1 MLPGFPPPDFIPTPS
16 KIEGIEVYMPAP
28 PDQEQHREIV
38 EFACPQCGAATAYNA
53 ADGGLTCTHCGYHE
67 PPHQVVVGRA
77 AQQFEFTVETMQ
89 RAVQGWG
96 DVRKELQ
103 CQNCGAY
110 TLVPPD
116 VLTHSCPFCSSNK
129 VIQRQA
135 PQDVLRPRFLIPF
148 KFEADACHDLA
159 RNWLGS
165 SWMTPGALRRLSRV
179 ANFSGIYLPFW
190 TFDAITT
197 ADWKAEVGHRQ
208 TEHYYSGGKRRTR
221 TKIVWKWET
230 GRAGLDIDDLLISGT
245 TRLSPILLDR
255 IKDYNLHDL
264 APYEPKYLAGFQAQ
278 AYDIPLEAAWERA
291 RHNMREHTR
300 RACRSQASTSKIRN
314 FSMTLDFSKER
325 WRYIL
330 LPAYIAVYRYNRQS
344 YQVVINAQTGT
355 VAGQRPVAWLKV
367 WLAVAALLSPGL
379 LLGLVGMGALLLGGL
394 GIFIIMI
401 GFVLL
406 VVGLM
411 ISFNLV
417 RRAQGLDD
425 I

>member
-1 MLPGFPPPDFIPTPS
+1 
-16 KIEGIEVYMPAP
+16 
-28 PDQEQHREIV
+28 
-38 EFACPQCGAATAYNA
+38 
-53 ADGGLTCTHCGYHE
+53 
-67 PPHQVVVGRA
+67 
-77 AQQFEFTVETMQ
+77 
-89 RAVQGWG
+89 
-96 DVRKELQ
+96 
-103 CQNCGAY
+103 
-110 TLVPPD
+110 
-116 VLTHSCPFCSSNK
+116 
-129 VIQRQA
+129 
-135 PQDVLRPRFLIPF
+135 
-148 KFEADACHDLA
+148 
-159 RNWLGS
+159 
-165 SWMTPGALRRLSRV
+165 MTPGALRRLSRV

-278 AYDIPLEAAWERA
+278 AYDLPLEAAWERA

-330 LPAYIAVYRYNRQS
+330 LPAYIAVYRYNQQS

-379 LLGLVGMGALLLGGL
+379 LLGLVGIGALLLGGL

>member
-1 MLPGFPPPDFIPTPS
+1 MLPGFPPPDFIPTQS

-28 PDQEQHREIV
+28 PDQERHRKIV

-67 PPHQVVVGRA
+67 PPHRAVVGRA
-77 AQQFEFTVETMQ
+77 AEQFEFTVETMQ
-89 RAVQGWG
+89 RAAQGWG

-110 TLVPPD
+110 TSVPPD
-116 VLTHSCPFCSSNK
+116 TLTHTCPFCSSNK

-135 PQDVLRPRFLIPF
+135 PQDVMRPRFLIPF

-159 RNWLGS
+159 QKWLGS
-165 SWMTPGALRRLSRV
+165 SWMTPGALRRLSRM
-179 ANFSGIYLPFW
+179 ANFNGIYLPFW
-190 TFDAITT
+190 TFDAITM
-197 ADWKAEVGHRQ
+197 ADWKAEVGHRK

-221 TKIVWKWET
+221 TRIVWKWE
-230 GRAGLDIDDLLISGT
+230 AGQARLDIDDLLISGT

-255 IKDYNLHDL
+255 IKGYDLHDL

-291 RHNMREHTR
+291 RHNMREQTR

-314 FSMTLDFSKER
+314 FSMTLEFGQER
-325 WRYIL
+325 WRYML
-330 LPAYIAVYRYNRQS
+330 LPAYIAVYRYNQQS
-344 YQVVINAQTGT
+344 YQVMINAQTGT
-355 VAGQRPVAWLKV
+355 VTGQRPVDWLKV

-379 LLGLVGMGALLLGGL
+379 LLGLVGLGALLLGGL
-394 GIFIIMI
+394 GIFIMMI

-406 VVGLM
+406 VIGLI

-417 RRAQGLDD
+417 RQAQGMDD